1 MMTVSIID
9 ADLLRNLPLPQPA
22 AGSKEERG
30 RVCILG
36 GSREV
41 PGAVLLAAMGAMR
54 AGAGKLQIATVES
67 RAASLAIAIPEA
79 LVIGLQETPAGGVQA
94 GAIGSIAARW
104 SNSHAMLVG
113 PGMVEDQDTHQI
125 LQFLLDSIGEAILV
139 VDAGA
144 LPQITDLGENLRQHA
159 GRIIIT
165 PHAGEMAKLLGVDKD
180 AVEADPTSAALG
192 LTEEFSLIVIMKG
205 SNTVI
210 TAPNGVWRY
219 EGGGVGLA
227 TSGSG
232 DVLAGIVAGL
242 AARGTKPEAAAM
254 WGVFLHG
261 EAGSRLSA
269 QVGPLGFL
277 AREIP
282 PLIPKLMSET
292 GS

>member
-1 MMTVSIID
+1 MTAIPIID
-9 ADLLRNLPLPQPA
+9 ADLLQTLPLPQPT

-30 RVCILG
+30 RVCIIG

-41 PGAVLLAAMGAMR
+41 PGAVLLAAMGALR
-54 AGAGKLQIATVES
+54 AGAGKLQVATVES
-67 RAASLAIAIPEA
+67 RAASLAIAMPEA
-79 LVIGLQETPAGGVQA
+79 LVIGVQETPAGGVQA
-94 GAIGSIAARW
+94 GAIDSMAARW

-113 PGMVEDQDTHQI
+113 PGMVEEQDTHQI
-125 LQFLLDSIGEAILV
+125 LKFLLDSIGEAILV

-144 LPQITDLGENLRQHA
+144 LPQITDLGGNLHLHA

-165 PHAGEMAKLLGVDKD
+165 PHAGEMANLLGVNKD
-180 AVEADPTSAALG
+180 VVEADPTSAALQ
-192 LTEEFSLIVIMKG
+192 LTEDFGLIVIMKG
-205 SNTVI
+205 SQTVI

-219 EGGGVGLA
+219 EGGGFGLA

-261 EAGSRLSA
+261 EAGSRLSTR
-269 QVGPLGFL
+269 VGPLGFL

-282 PLIPKLMSET
+282 DLIPKLMSET